1 MEHRKKN
8 KKDLGVELTEM
19 PSVDELMAREASAAL
34 SYTSPSAGKTI
45 ELTVFRYSGEDIL
58 NKTNVHAKNKRVQK
72 YLTAKSLA
80 RLIKSLQK
88 SNQVAPALGRI
99 EDDGTV
105 TVIYGSR
112 RRMGCYF
119 GETEYVILASKDLT
133 DDIAEE
139 ISDAENI
146 SESISLIERGYT
158 WLAINQEERLSSR
171 DISEQFEASKV
182 SHTII
187 AAGITGAKLPDDL
200 IMLYPSIN
208 SIGRTT
214 ISKLSSACKHKKTE
228 DILAYVEDELAE
240 ITTNLW
246 DAFADDNGKVVAEL
260 SGKLSDAISAFSRP
274 RVPKSTNNLP
284 KTNKQLTEGVNAKV
298 DSKGRLE
305 YITFD
310 EGISKEKLTKL
321 QNFLIGL

>member
-1 MEHRKKN
+1 MQTRKKN
-8 KKDLGVELTEM
+8 HKDLSVVLSEI
-19 PSVDELMAREASAAL
+19 PSVDELMARDESAAL
-34 SYTSPSAGKTI
+34 SYTSPSAGKTV

-58 NKTNVHAKNKRVQK
+58 NKTNVHPKNKRIQK
-72 YLTAKSLA
+72 YLTPKSLA

-88 SNQVAPALGRI
+88 SNQVSPALGRI
-99 EDDGTV
+99 EDDGSV
-105 TVIYGSR
+105 TAIYGSR

-119 GETEYVILASKDLT
+119 GEAEYVILASKDLT

-158 WLAINQEERLSSR
+158 WLAINQKEGLSSR
-171 DISEQFEASKV
+171 DISEQFEESKV

-187 AAGITGAKLPDDL
+187 AAGIAGAKLPDEI

-208 SIGRTT
+208 SIGRST
-214 ISKLSSACKHKKTE
+214 ISKLSTACKHKTE
-228 DILAYVEDELAE
+228 EEILSYVQAELAE

-246 DAFADDNGKVVAEL
+246 DAFADDNEKVVTEL
-260 SGKLSDAISAFSRP
+260 SGKLSDAISAFST
-274 RVPKSTNNLP
+274 PKITKAPNKLP
-284 KTNKQLTEGVNAKV
+284 KTNKELAKGVNAKV
-298 DSKGRLE
+298 NDKGRLE

-310 EGISKEKLTKL
+310 DSISKAKLTKL
-321 QNFLIGL
+321 QDFLKDL